1 VPKLRVGIS
10 DILDTR
16 PLSWGFL
23 KGHHADLFVPQS
35 HPSALVGQLLGRGEI
50 EVGLLPAIDA
60 ARLAGE
66 ALPGLTILPDLAVAA
81 PASCRSVVVLARR
94 PIEELDRIVAGR
106 EARTTRAA
114 LSILLAE
121 RYADPPELVDRESTA
136 TLVGPLADPATG
148 MLLVGGPGFAAER
161 DGFEV
166 LDVAALWRQHTGL
179 PLVLGFWC
187 VRPDIHLPDLPFYFI
202 SSLRYGL
209 QSLGTIAREAAAELG
224 LDSSEIQSYFR
235 DDLSFFLRPEEV
247 QGLAELYRRAHAHGL
262 LPSRLEPTFW
272 EGPEG

>member
-1 VPKLRVGIS
+1 MPKLRVGIS

-35 HPSALVGQLLGRGEI
+35 HPSSLVGQLLGRGEL

-60 ARLAGE
+60 AHLAGD
-66 ALPGLTILPDLAVAA
+66 ALPGLAILPDLAVAA
-81 PASCRSVVVLARR
+81 PAACRSVVVLSRR
-94 PIEELDRIVAGR
+94 PIGELERIVAGR

-114 LSILLAE
+114 LGILLAE
-121 RYADPPELVDRESTA
+121 RYADPPVLVDRESTA
-136 TLVGPLADPATG
+136 TEVGPLADPATG
-148 MLLVGGPGFAAER
+148 LLLLGGPGFAADRE
-161 DGFEV
+161 GFEV
-166 LDVAALWRQHTGL
+166 LDVAGLWRQHTGL
-179 PLVLGFWC
+179 PLVFGLWC
-187 VRPDIHLPDLPFYFI
+187 VRPGIHLPDLPFYFK

-209 QSLGTIAREAAAELG
+209 QSLGTIAREAAAQLG
-224 LDSSEIQSYFR
+224 LDSAEIESYFR

-262 LPSRLEPTFW
+262 LPNRLEPVFW
-272 EGPEG
+272 EGRDG